1 MPFAFIRDID
11 IVEATIDAAVFP
23 ANSLSSF
30 CYGNKASIAP
40 SEISSYLPTSDEG
53 PLLGEGE
60 VATTTADSNSFAH
73 YILYAALPVW
83 QKGRHKERATLR
95 KCYRNILDTAYN
107 LGVQTLAF
115 PLFFAHIYGFPKWL
129 SKKIAKEVVLSFL
142 SEHEMT
148 IFLVTH
154 NTELISP
161 KPYRD
166 MVNGE
171 LTKDCHFSGEEST
184 PFADYFSAEPN
195 KFLYVNINLGFD
207 VEKVLNDRSPGF
219 SQTLLEL
226 IEQSGEKKPSSI
238 YTRANVDKKVFYDI
252 RHRDNYQPSKQTA
265 LAFAVALKL
274 GLNKTQ
280 ELLASA
286 GYTLSRSSPTDCI
299 VEECIKRKIYDID
312 NINAVLFDNNLKL
325 LGRLS

>member
-23 ANSLSSF
+23 ANFLSSF
-30 CYGNKASIAP
+30 CYGSKAPIAP
-40 SEISSYLPTSDEG
+40 SEISSYLPTSDEV
-53 PLLGEGE
+53 PLLSEGE
-60 VATTTADSNSFAH
+60 VTVTNADRSSFAH
-73 YILYAALPVW
+73 YILYAAPPVW
-83 QKGRHKERATLR
+83 QKGRHKERTLLR
-95 KCYRNILDTAYN
+95 KCFRNILDTAYN
-107 LGVQTLAF
+107 LGIQTLAF

-129 SKKIAKEVVLSFL
+129 AKKIAKEVVLSFL

-171 LTKDCHFSGEEST
+171 LTKGCHLSDEEST
-184 PFADYFSAEPN
+184 PFADYFSAAPSN
-195 KFLYVNINLGFD
+195 LLFANIDVGFD
-207 VEKVLNDRSPGF
+207 VDKILEGRSPGF
-219 SQTLLEL
+219 SQTLLNF
-226 IEQSGEKKPSSI
+226 IKQSGEKASSI
-238 YTRANVDKKVFYDI
+238 YNRANVDKKVFYDI

-274 GLNKTQ
+274 DLSKTQ

-299 VEECIKRKIYDID
+299 VEEFIKRRRYDVGD
-312 NINAVLFDNNLKL
+312 INAVLFDKNLKL
-325 LGRLS
+325 LGRLP